1 MEHRS
6 TGNARKAQGP
16 ANPLGH
22 PGQLKEEVILAEA
35 ASAVTPT
42 IRQTRDLPP
51 NGVFPATIHYQPDTA
66 DKRLNIEFDVEWK
79 IGNVFRFRRRI
90 NPRSDRGRK
99 FLAVLRNWA
108 GLGPSDDDRELDGKC
123 VSVSGEQRY
132 LRGKLTW
139 VAKRFLKPQD
149 ARVHEEAEP
158 CIEPDY
164 ADDLATR
171 MLKKLGD
178 AKFGRDGENVLILL
192 PNRKPILIDP
202 HCPDY
207 GILQHRCT
215 GLGTVEYKGR
225 VLAQRLQFQALQLAE
240 NLRRIQFSFADRE
253 RVLVP
258 IEGGKILQITADG
271 FSQVDNGRD
280 GIWLEHPRGKP
291 LPWNPKADPRQGME
305 KFEELLV
312 QTLAISQEPMRY
324 LLSTALGI
332 FPLVRQYATTR
343 PLPELSGLPSQ
354 GKTTGGARFLR
365 LLQLGKVHGDYSL
378 AQAKRDGDVGLI
390 IRDNVETENLTKV
403 LEDFFLFGSTEA
415 EWARVGVGRHSESP
429 VIAVTTIEGI
439 ARKQEVMRRLLRF
452 EFQRPSGEWEEGT
465 VLADI
470 DTHRA
475 MIFRGIAE
483 VLQHTLSQCQP
494 PKPKVMP
501 ALDFVDYCFVVY
513 RLLRSWEAVAGKS
526 AGFADS
532 IFEVWGRQQS
542 TEENTDSAGPYPR
555 LVEMLISRVRAENPS
570 DPLCNTIR
578 VKEGYTHGKHR
589 GRLFIGTPTGW
600 LSALKEVASRERD
613 TTLPGTPEGL
623 RRRLKA
629 LKSEHGYLLLTEQD
643 DKTTLTRHGSRRL
656 WGILEIVTD
665 GGEPSP

>member
-1 MEHRS
+1 
-6 TGNARKAQGP
+6 
-16 ANPLGH
+16 LGH

-35 ASAVTPT
+35 ASAATPT

-66 DKRLNIEFDVEWK
+66 DKRLNIDFDVEWK
-79 IGNVFRFRRRI
+79 IGNVFPFRRRI

-99 FLAVLRNWA
+99 FLAVLRNRA
-108 GLGPSDDDRELDGKC
+108 GLGPSDDDRELDGKR

-253 RVLVP
+253 QVLVP

-291 LPWNPKADPRQGME
+291 LPWNAEADPREGLGM
-305 KFEELLV
+305 FEDLLV
-312 QTLAISQEPMRY
+312 QSLLIRSEAMRFVLAM
-324 LLSTALGI
+324 ALGV
-332 FPLVRQYATTR
+332 FPLLRQRVTTR
-343 PLPELSGLPSQ
+343 PLLEANGLSGH
-354 GKTTGGARFLR
+354 GKSTGCERFLH
-365 LLQLGKVHGDYSL
+365 LYGLGIVKGNYSVAQLE
-378 AQAKRDGDVGLI
+378 RDGDVGFIVL
-390 IRDNVETENLTKV
+390 DNVETVNLTRL
-403 LEDFFLFGSTEA
+403 LEDFLLFSATGG
-415 EWARVGVGRHSESP
+415 EWGRVGAGKNPSRP
-429 VIAVTTIEGI
+429 VVAVTTIEGV
-439 ARKQEVMRRLLRF
+439 ARRSEVNRRLIRF
-452 EFQRPSGEWEEGT
+452 EFQRTVPEWEEN
-465 VLADI
+465 DI
-470 DTHRA
+470 REKIEVQRA
-475 MIFRGIAE
+475 VIFRGIAE
-483 VLQHTLSQCQP
+483 LLRRFLTQNP
-494 PKPKVMP
+494 RPKPKIIP
-501 ALDFVDYCFVVY
+501 ASGFTDYCVLVY
-513 RLLRSWEAVAGKS
+513 QLLRAWSEVMEKPI
-526 AGFADS
+526 GFADS
-532 IFEVWGRQQS
+532 IFEAWAGQQA
-542 TEENTDSAGPYPR
+542 TEGEEDSAGVYPR
-555 LVEMLISRVRAENPS
+555 LLEMLITCRDTGYPNDSLQE
-570 DPLCNTIR
+570 TIK
-578 VKEGYTHGKHR
+578 VKDGYIYGEHT
-589 GRLFIGTPTGW
+589 GRLFIATPNGW
-600 LSALKEVASRERD
+600 LSSLKEITHKDRD
-613 TTLPGTPEGL
+613 VRLPGRAEGL
-623 RRRLKA
+623 RKRLKE
-629 LKSEHGYLLLTEQD
+629 LKPEHGYLLLTETD
-643 DKTTLTRHGSRRL
+643 DKATLARHGSRRL
-656 WGILEIVTD
+656 WGILEIVTAAK
-665 GGEPSP
+665 EPTQGVS